1 MSDPLAVEGRR
12 PQDDWLLGPL
22 LGAQL
27 ESTRD
32 GVRITFRQPVPDL
45 PERLAH
51 PRLALQDTVI
61 ASRFASHRFAGPRRL
76 DLLLPRHPGAVPLQ
90 LIPTRDPV
98 EARARFV
105 RGQDALLRPFD
116 LALDDSMARA
126 GVAAAAAG
134 HRTVAETPFGIAV
147 LERPTC
153 MAVILDPAAQAPL
166 RRDLARRLRRF
177 TPRDLLAVE
186 DSTLRPLPPAG
197 VVGMEALMADGAN
210 APLAPGALRG
220 VVLEMSVDALPEAHR
235 AADRIAVLLQAEGVQ
250 TTLVDRVALGSVPL
264 PTGQTPSSGG
274 NADRRVRA
282 RLTRVPLFAH
292 DPLLR
297 ALELRARVLPGL
309 DLPEDLRLAAQLD
322 PAASDRRRSETA
334 AQIELELLAEGLVV
348 PLWTQ
353 PGLVLCDRRLGD
365 AGAADVDQ
373 PQVTSLPLLLQAAR
387 WYDDP
392 APR

>member
-1 MSDPLAVEGRR
+1 
-12 PQDDWLLGPL
+12 
-22 LGAQL
+22 
-27 ESTRD
+27 
-32 GVRITFRQPVPDL
+32 
-45 PERLAH
+45 
-51 PRLALQDTVI
+51 
-61 ASRFASHRFAGPRRL
+61 
-76 DLLLPRHPGAVPLQ
+76 
-90 LIPTRDPV
+90 
-98 EARARFV
+98 
-105 RGQDALLRPFD
+105 LLRPFD